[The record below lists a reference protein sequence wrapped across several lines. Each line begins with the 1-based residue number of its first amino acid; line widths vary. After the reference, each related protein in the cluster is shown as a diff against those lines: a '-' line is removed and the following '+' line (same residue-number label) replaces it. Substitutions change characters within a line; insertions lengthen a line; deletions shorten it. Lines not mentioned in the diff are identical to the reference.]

1 MDDLLYARVLTLW
14 LTSSPSAPEAS
25 VLSQLAQSDRHVD
38 GSSWHHGAM
47 ACASVMIEPPIGEE
61 IMPFCHDMKAWF
73 GHLGMLGQRPL
84 AMTDEAEVMLWW
96 RPRRPNP
103 TETKAKA

>member
-14 LTSSPSAPEAS
+14 LTSSPSAPQAS

-38 GSSWHHGAM
+38 GPSWHHGAM
-47 ACASVMIEPPIGEE
+47 ATASVRIEAQIYAGIG
-61 IMPFCHDMKAWF
+61 MVCPDLQVSF

-84 AMTDEAEVMLWW
+84 TTAATSEVML
-96 RPRRPNP
+96 
-103 TETKAKA
+103 

>member
-1 MDDLLYARVLTLW
+1 MDDLLCALGLPLW

-47 ACASVMIEPPIGEE
+47 VSASVVIGVPIDAA
-61 IMPFCHDMKAWF
+61 ILQVCPDMTAPVD
-73 GHLGMLGQRPL
+73 HLWTLAQRPVMTVDQAE
-84 AMTDEAEVMLWW
+84 AML
-96 RPRRPNP
+96 
-103 TETKAKA
+103 

>member
-1 MDDLLYARVLTLW
+1 MRASSSAGFVTCRQPVAESPARSRSRWASGVDVRSPLSMDDLLYALGLPLW

-47 ACASVMIEPPIGEE
+47 ASASVVIRAPIDAA
-61 IMPFCHDMKAWF
+61 IV
-73 GHLGMLGQRPL
+73 Q
-84 AMTDEAEVMLWW
+84 
-96 RPRRPNP
+96 
-103 TETKAKA
+103 